1 MYNYKYYEPV
11 IQSTYETFYTD
22 EFTTAAP
29 IYLEGDNITWE
40 YESVNESLEG
50 LRTFY
55 LLNIDG
61 SVLPISSPTYSGT
74 TIRKY
79 YYLKDYYEL
88 GYFAVG
94 LTSGSIDFLI
104 SNNRTGNHNYN
115 ESSTSCGFI
124 YFFAN
129 KSGYQAT
136 LNECLRVSNCSG
148 FNTTTGTLAPYKQ
161 GFIELTTD
169 TITQTINL
177 GENRTIFIG
186 DSTGLKGGAA
196 EINLTNG

>member
-1 MYNYKYYEPV
+1 MYNYKYYEPI

-50 LRTFY
+50 LRTLY
-55 LLNIDG
+55 LLNIAG
-61 SVLPISSPTYSGT
+61 SVLPISSASYSGT

-94 LTSGSIDFLI
+94 LTPGNIDFLI
-104 SNNRTGNHNYN
+104 SNSNYN
-115 ESSTSCGFI
+115 FHSYNNTGIDCGFI
-124 YFFAN
+124 YFYAD

-136 LNECLRVSNCSG
+136 LNYCLRVSNCSG

-161 GFIELTTD
+161 GFIELD
-169 TITQTINL
+169 SRAITQTINL